1 MNFSTNYQKILKNS
15 CDEFISTIEERKG
28 LENKI
33 ANIIRILKTIMRIRK
48 MKKKELECLIKQLV
62 EKIAELF
69 YEEYSIKIYRK
80 EDKIEELEEYVK
92 ELDHLVNKSEEEKKR
107 LLKKKNEILECSK
120 IYKEYQSRSQEL
132 QSLERELEILTKK
145 KDDNTPLIN
154 NIGFTIR
161 EILNK
166 EISDMEES

>member
-1 MNFSTNYQKILKNS
+1 MIN
-15 CDEFISTIEERKG
+15 
-28 LENKI
+28 
-33 ANIIRILKTIMRIRK
+33 
-48 MKKKELECLIKQLV
+48 QLV

-92 ELDHLVNKSEEEKKR
+92 ELDNLVNKSEEEKKALNR
-107 LLKKKNEILECSK
+107 KNEILECLK

-132 QSLERELEILTKK
+132 QSLESELKVLTKK
-145 KDDNTPLIN
+145 KDDNTPHIN

-166 EISDMEES
+166 EISDMKEKVDERKTDINVLEFEKKEKKK